1 MPISS
6 FTAREL
12 ANRAYDVG
20 ASVLRG
26 PLTIA
31 EEGLTVGE
39 TDILEWLKGH
49 VGQEVILIAAS
60 IGEDEGRRRT
70 CRICGREYEG
80 LECPHCRE
88 IRLRLRGGR

>member
-6 FTAREL
+6 ITAREL

-26 PLTIA
+26 PLAIAGERLTI
-31 EEGLTVGE
+31 GE
-39 TDILEWLKGH
+39 TNILEWLKEH
-49 VGQEVILIAAS
+49 VGQEMILIAAV
-60 IGEDEGRRRT
+60 IGEDEGRHRT